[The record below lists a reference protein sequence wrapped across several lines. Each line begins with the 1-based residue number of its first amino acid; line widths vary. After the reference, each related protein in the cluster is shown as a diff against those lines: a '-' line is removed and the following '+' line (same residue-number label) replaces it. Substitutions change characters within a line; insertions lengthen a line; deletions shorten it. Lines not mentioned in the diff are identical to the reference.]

1 MAMIPQKKREFQ
13 TARGAQRAAR
23 RKFAI
28 VFSVAA
34 VLLLVGS
41 VLVILQR
48 NGFDFRSAV
57 GGEEQTE
64 TQTAAE
70 MTEGTAPAGEKT
82 FLLWYAGKDTGRL
95 QALWLVRCEMPARRL
110 TALALAPETPVAM
123 GGKGSTLD
131 DTFAAG
137 GARALRDAVQA
148 MLGTPI
154 DRYVGAYETG
164 LINMV
169 NYMGGLTVDV
179 PAQINYRS
187 DTLTLVLVKGSQTL
201 KGDSLYKYFQ
211 YLSRNG
217 AEGRAQLTQAML
229 DICEGVF
236 RAQNTEKR
244 SRIFSKMMGTLQTD
258 LSIVD
263 FSSDERAIV
272 LLTQE
277 GFAESVAAPDL
288 KAFQEKRS

>member
-1 MAMIPQKKREFQ
+1 MAMISPRKREFQ

-23 RKFAI
+23 RRFAI

-41 VLVILQR
+41 VFVILLR

-57 GGEEQTE
+57 GGEEQTQ
-64 TQTAAE
+64 TQSAADA
-70 MTEGTAPAGEKT
+70 TEGTAPAGEKT
-82 FLLWYAGKDTGRL
+82 FLLWCAEKSTNRL
-95 QALWLVRCEMPARRL
+95 QAIWLVRCEMPGRRL

-131 DTFAAG
+131 ETFASG
-137 GARALRDAVQA
+137 GARALRDVVQA
-148 MLGTPI
+148 MLGRPV
-154 DRYVGAYETG
+154 DRYIGAYETG

-211 YLSRNG
+211 YLSIGG
-217 AEGRAQLTQAML
+217 AAGRAQLSQAML
-229 DICEGVF
+229 DICAGVF

-263 FSSDERAIV
+263 YSSDERAIV
-272 LLTQE
+272 QLTQE
-277 GFAESVAAPDL
+277 GFAELIAAPDL
-288 KAFQEKRS
+288 KAFTEKRA

>member
-1 MAMIPQKKREFQ
+1 MAMLPPKKREFQ

-23 RKFAI
+23 RKFAL

-41 VLVILQR
+41 VFVILLR
-48 NGFDFRSAV
+48 NGFDFRTAV

-70 MTEGTAPAGEKT
+70 ATESAAPAGKKT
-82 FLLWYAGKDTGRL
+82 FLLWCAEKSTNRL
-95 QALWLVRCEMPARRL
+95 QAIWLVRCEMPQRRL

-131 DTFAAG
+131 ATFASG

-148 MLGTPI
+148 MLGAPI

-187 DTLTLVLVKGSQTL
+187 DALTLVLVKGQQTL
-201 KGDSLYKYFQ
+201 KGDSLFKYFQ
-211 YLSRNG
+211 YLSIGG
-217 AEGRAQLTQAML
+217 AVGRAELAQAML
-229 DICEGVF
+229 DICAGVF
-236 RAQNTEKR
+236 RSQNTEKR

-263 FSSDERAIV
+263 YSSDERAIV
-272 LLTQE
+272 QLTQE
-277 GFAESVAAPDL
+277 GFAELVAAPDL
-288 KAFQEKRS
+288 AAFSKR